1 MRGVRRFGSS
11 VTVARNWRSK
21 EFNRGAEYAFEV
33 FPARRFL
40 FSFLMLNAAG
50 LLLCS
55 WGRPAGALRTE
66 AGPANSDAAC
76 AGCHRAIYDRYE
88 KTPMANASGKAA
100 DGIIPAD
107 FIHAPSGVHYRVYEE
122 DGKVWLSY
130 SRTTNAGAPNPVPLN
145 GRRELVYYLGSGLR
159 GRTYL
164 FEQEG
169 YWFEAPINWYAKK
182 KMWDMAPAYQNARE
196 MPLTLP
202 VDPGCLH
209 CHTSGAA
216 SSLPEA
222 RNRYAGAPF
231 AEGGITCA
239 ACHGEGTAHGASGGK
254 VKMLDVDR
262 LPAVRR
268 DSICLNCHL
277 EGQAGVTRLGKR
289 AEDFRPGDS
298 LFDYSVFFVHR
309 GEDGSGGRATSQWEA
324 LLRSQ
329 CKIVSGDKL
338 TCTTCHDPHG
348 GPAPE
353 KRVEYY
359 RAKCLQ
365 CHAGMAERHHR
376 ENPDCTQCHMARP
389 PSNDI
394 AHEQVTD
401 HWIRKQV
408 SESPLPAA
416 TRGALVSVGGVD
428 ASDRDLGLAYAQMAE
443 RGDQEAGKRAM
454 ELLHKAET
462 EPGAAEDHELHAE
475 LGFLCQVS
483 GKTEDAAKEYRE
495 ALAADEFDK
504 LARGNLALVEAGRH
518 EYGDAARQWA
528 RVFAEDPA
536 ELGAGFNLAVVECG
550 AGEPQQ
556 ALKALDRILEF
567 SPDNA
572 RAEAME
578 KEIRAE
584 GKCGRG
590 SDKGPG
596 SR

>member
-1 MRGVRRFGSS
+1 MKSRAARSWLWLQLGGEIFVSTFIGVENGSECWWTWDLKGLPPTGIGI
-11 VTVARNWRSK
+11 VVMLALWVAP
-21 EFNRGAEYAFEV
+21 
-33 FPARRFL
+33 PARCGAQ
-40 FSFLMLNAAG
+40 AAG
-50 LLLCS
+50 AKNPDPYTACS
-55 WGRPAGALRTE
+55 QCHKDITE
-66 AGPANSDAAC
+66 
-76 AGCHRAIYDRYE
+76 RYR

-100 DGIIPAD
+100 DGFIPAD

-122 DGKVWLSY
+122 SGKVWLSY
-130 SRTTNAGAPNPVPLN
+130 ARAANAAAPGPDALN
-145 GRRELVYYLGSGLR
+145 GRSELTYYMGSGLR

-164 FEQEG
+164 FEREG

-182 KMWDMAPAYQNARE
+182 KVWDMAPAYQNARE

-222 RNRYAGAPF
+222 RNQYAAAPF

-239 ACHGEGTAHGASGGK
+239 ACHGDGAEHVASGGK
-254 VKMLDVDR
+254 ARMLDIDA

-289 AEDFRPGDS
+289 PEDFRPGEN
-298 LFDYSVFFVHR
+298 LFDYSVFFVHS
-309 GEDGSGGRATSQWEA
+309 GENGSGGRATSQWEA
-324 LLRSQ
+324 LLRSR
-329 CKIVSGDKL
+329 CKIASGDKL

-348 GPAPE
+348 GPSPE

-365 CHAGMAERHHR
+365 CHAEMAKRHHP
-376 ENPDCTQCHMARP
+376 ENRDCTACHMARP

-408 SESPLPAA
+408 SEAPLPPS
-416 TRGALVSVGGVD
+416 TRGRLVSVGGVE

-443 RGDQEAGKRAM
+443 HGDQEAGERAM
-454 ELLHKAET
+454 ELLRKAET
-462 EPGAAEDHELHAE
+462 APGVAEDHELHAE
-475 LGFLCQVS
+475 LGFLYEVS
-483 GKTEDAAKEYRE
+483 GKTEDAADEYRE

-504 LARGNLALVEAGRH
+504 LARGNLALIEAGRH
-518 EYGDAARQWA
+518 DYGDAARQWA
-528 RVFAEDPA
+528 KVFEEDPS

-550 AGEPQQ
+550 TGQPQQ
-556 ALKALDRILEF
+556 ALKTLDRILAF
-567 SPDNA
+567 SPDNT
-572 RAEAME
+572 RAEGME
-578 KEIRAE
+578 EEIRA
-584 GKCGRG
+584 K
-590 SDKGPG
+590 
-596 SR
+596 

>member
-1 MRGVRRFGSS
+1 ML
-11 VTVARNWRSK
+11 TV
-21 EFNRGAEYAFEV
+21 
-33 FPARRFL
+33 
-40 FSFLMLNAAG
+40 AG
-50 LLLCS
+50 LLLRP
-55 WGRPAGALRTE
+55 WGLPAGTSRTE
-66 AGPANSDAAC
+66 AGPTNSDAAC
-76 AGCHRAIYDRYE
+76 AQCHKDITERYRN
-88 KTPMANASGKAA
+88 TPMANASGKAA
-100 DGIIPAD
+100 DGFIPAD

-122 DGKVWLSY
+122 SGKVWLSY
-130 SRTTNAGAPNPVPLN
+130 ARTNGKTALD

-182 KMWDMAPAYQNARE
+182 KVWDMAPAYQNARE
-196 MPLTLP
+196 VPLTLP

-209 CHTSGAA
+209 CHTSGTA

-239 ACHGEGTAHGASGGK
+239 ACHGDGTAHVASGGK
-254 VKMLDVDR
+254 VKMLDIDA

-289 AEDFRPGDS
+289 PEDFRPGDN
-298 LFDYSVFFVHR
+298 LFDYSVFFVHS
-309 GEDGSGGRATSQWEA
+309 GENGSGGRATSQWEA
-324 LLRSQ
+324 LLRSR

-353 KRVEYY
+353 ERVKYY

-365 CHAGMAERHHR
+365 CHAGMADRHHR
-376 ENPDCTQCHMARP
+376 ENRDCTECHMARP

-408 SESPLPAA
+408 SEAPLPAA
-416 TRGALVSVGGVD
+416 TRGGLVSVGGVE

-443 RGDQEAGKRAM
+443 RRDQEAGERAM
-454 ELLHKAET
+454 ELLRKVET
-462 EPGAAEDHELHAE
+462 EPSAMEDHELHAE

-504 LARGNLALVEAGRH
+504 LARGNLALIEAGRH
-518 EYGDAARQWA
+518 EYGDAVRQWA

-550 AGEPQQ
+550 AGEWQQ
-556 ALKALDRILEF
+556 ALKTLDRILEF

-572 RAEAME
+572 RAEGTE
-578 KEIRAE
+578 DEIRAK
-584 GKCGRG
+584 GKCQRS

-596 SR
+596 SK